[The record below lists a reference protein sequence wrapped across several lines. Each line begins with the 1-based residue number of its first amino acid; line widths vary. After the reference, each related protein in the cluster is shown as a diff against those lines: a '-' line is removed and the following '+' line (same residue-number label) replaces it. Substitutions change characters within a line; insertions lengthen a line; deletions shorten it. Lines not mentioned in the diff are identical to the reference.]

1 MVDAPIVFDF
11 AELAGEE
18 VEAAAKR
25 GRSPASPV
33 SRAGRRE
40 IEYFHDFAVN
50 WPRVWFASAGNTIQ
64 MKTTFALASALLTA
78 SVSAVA
84 FEPNGTVFI
93 PH

>member
-18 VEAAAKR
+18 VEAAANR

-40 IEYFHDFAVN
+40 I
-50 WPRVWFASAGNTIQ
+50 
-64 MKTTFALASALLTA
+64 
-78 SVSAVA
+78 
-84 FEPNGTVFI
+84 VFS
-93 PH
+93 